1 MKTTLLLASLAIAA
15 VASAAGTTYLE
26 ENFNDSNWEE
36 RWTVSS
42 AKENLGKFGLSS
54 GTFQADKET
63 AQGLQTT
70 EDHRFYSI
78 STPFTSVVD
87 NSKED
92 LIVQYTVKQEVNQE
106 CGGSYLKLL
115 PEGFDASKFDGDSEY
130 AIMFGPDV
138 CGPENRVH
146 IIFNYNGKNLL
157 SKKLYPVP
165 KDSKTHLYRLTVHPD
180 QKFSLLIDGDVMED
194 KVAIETNWDV
204 YVPRTIPNPG
214 ETKPADWV
222 DIQQIEDPNH
232 VKPANYDEIPRY
244 IVDPEATQPED
255 WDPESDGD
263 WEAPEIQNPEFE
275 EFVPK
280 FIPNP
285 EYKGEWKASE
295 IPNPEFKED
304 SELAHYKIAGAG
316 LDLWQVK
323 SGSIFDDIV
332 VTTDAA
338 VADKYLES
346 WKANF
351 KTEGELVAAL
361 DAQLKEKEAAEAAAA
376 AAEKKEDVKAEDEEL
391 DEEEAPAAAIE
402 ETETETEAEA
412 EAEAEEADPVV
423 FEVKET
429 ETEAPEAVPEVVP
442 EAAVVEDVKE
452 TKEAAVEPE
461 VVTEVAEEVEETK
474 AAEPE
479 VVEEKKVVEEEKK
492 VVEEE
497 PKVAESK
504 KAEEAKHDEL

>member
-26 ENFNDSNWEE
+26 ENFTDSNWEE
-36 RWTVSS
+36 RWTASS
-42 AKENLGKFGLSS
+42 AKENLGKFALSS

-78 STPFTSVVD
+78 STPFASVAD

-115 PEGFDASKFDGDSEY
+115 PEGFDAAKFDGDSEY

-138 CGPENRVH
+138 CGPDNRVH

-157 SKKLYPVP
+157 SKKQYPVP

-180 QKFSLLIDGDVMED
+180 QKFSLLVDGDVLED
-194 KVAIETNWDV
+194 HIAIEKNWDV
-204 YVPRTIPNPG
+204 YAPRTIPNPE

-222 DIQQIEDPNH
+222 DVQQIDDPTY
-232 VKPANYDEIPRY
+232 VKPANYDQIPRY
-244 IVDPEATQPED
+244 IPDPEATQPED
-255 WDPESDGD
+255 WDTEADGD
-263 WEAPEIQNPEFE
+263 WEAPDIQNPEFK
-275 EFVPK
+275 EFIPR

-285 EYKGEWKASE
+285 AYKGEWKASE

-304 SELAHYKIAGAG
+304 ANLAHYKIGGAG

-323 SGSIFDDIV
+323 SGSIFDDII
-332 VTTDAA
+332 VTSDAA

-351 KTEGELVAAL
+351 KTEGELVEAL
-361 DAQLKEKEAAEAAAA
+361 DAQLKEKEAADAAAAAAAA
-376 AAEKKEDVKAEDEEL
+376 AAETEKKDEEEKDEL
-391 DEEEAPAAAIE
+391 DEEE
-402 ETETETEAEA
+402 ETPVATEAEA
-412 EAEAEEADPVV
+412 EAETAPEAEV
-423 FEVKET
+423 EVKET
-429 ETEAPEAVPEVVP
+429 ETETAPEAEAEAEAVPE
-442 EAAVVEDVKE
+442 AIVEEVKE
-452 TKEAAVEPE
+452 TKEPAPA
-461 VVTEVAEEVEETK
+461 VVTEVVEEVKEAEAEAEAVVEETK
-474 AAEPE
+474 
-479 VVEEKKVVEEEKK
+479 EEKPKVAEKKAEKEEEKK
-492 VVEEE
+492 E
-497 PKVAESK
+497 A
-504 KAEEAKHDEL
+504 AAEAKHDEL